1 MVERIRVA
9 LCDDHAVV
17 RSGLRHILDAE
28 SDLEVVAEA
37 GTAEEAVVVARD
49 FQPDVFV
56 MDVGLPDRSGIAATA
71 DVCLA
76 SPATRVLV
84 LTVHDD
90 VAYLRRAFDAG
101 AVGYLVKE
109 AADVELVQAVR
120 QVAAGKQYVHPS
132 LGAALLAPD
141 AAAARPAGPGGELSE
156 REVEVLGLIAVGLTN
171 AEIAERLHVSVRTV
185 ETHRAHIH
193 QKLDVRTRAE
203 LVRIARGAGV
213 LEAGEGSVTDR
224 NSAP

>member
-1 MVERIRVA
+1 MADRVRVA

-17 RSGLRHILDAE
+17 RSGLRAILEAE
-28 SDLEVVAEA
+28 PDLEVVGESGTAAEA
-37 GTAEEAVVVARD
+37 VALAREA
-49 FQPDVFV
+49 QPDVFV
-56 MDVGLPDRSGIAATA
+56 MDIGLPDRSGIAATA
-71 DVCLA
+71 DVCQA

-90 VAYLRRAFDAG
+90 VTYLRRAFDAG

-132 LGAALLAPD
+132 LGAALLAREVAP
-141 AAAARPAGPGGELSE
+141 ARPAGPGGELSE
-156 REVEVLGLIAVGLTN
+156 REVEVLRLIAGGLTN
-171 AEIAERLHVSVRTV
+171 AEIAARLYVSVRTV

-193 QKLDVRTRAE
+193 QKLDVRTRAG
-203 LVRIARGAGV
+203 LVRVAREAGV
-213 LEAGEGSVTDR
+213 LPAGET
-224 NSAP
+224 P

>member
-1 MVERIRVA
+1 MADLVRIA

-28 SDLEVVAEA
+28 ADLEVVGEAGSAAEA
-37 GTAEEAVVVARD
+37 VDVATAAR
-49 FQPDVFV
+49 PDVFV
-56 MDVGLPDRSGIAATA
+56 MDLGLPDRNGIAATA
-71 DVCLA
+71 DICAV
-76 SPATRVLV
+76 SPDTRVLV

-90 VAYLRRAFDAG
+90 VAYLRRAFQAG
-101 AVGYLVKE
+101 ATGYLVKE

-120 QVAAGKQYVHPS
+120 QVATGKLYVHPS

-141 AAAARPAGPGGELSE
+141 APAARPAGPGGELSE
-156 REVEVLGLIAVGLTN
+156 REVEVLALIANGLTN
-171 AEIAERLHVSVRTV
+171 AEIAERLYVSIRTV

-203 LVRIARGAGV
+203 LVRVAR
-213 LEAGEGSVTDR
+213 EAGLLELDETL
-224 NSAP
+224 

>member
-1 MVERIRVA
+1 MADRIRIA

-17 RSGLRHILDAE
+17 RSGLRAILEAE
-28 SDLEVVAEA
+28 ADLEVVGESGTAAEA
-37 GTAEEAVVVARD
+37 VALAREA
-49 FQPDVFV
+49 QPDVFV
-56 MDVGLPDRSGIAATA
+56 MDIGLPDRSGIAATA
-71 DVCLA
+71 DVCQA

-90 VAYLRRAFDAG
+90 VTYLRRAFDAG

-132 LGAALLAPD
+132 LGAALLAREV
-141 AAAARPAGPGGELSE
+141 ATARPAGPGGELSE
-156 REVEVLGLIAVGLTN
+156 REVEVLRLIAGGLTN
-171 AEIAERLHVSVRTV
+171 AEIAARLYVSVRTV

-193 QKLDVRTRAE
+193 QKLDVRTRAG
-203 LVRIARGAGV
+203 LVRVAREAGV
-213 LEAGEGSVTDR
+213 LPAGET
-224 NSAP
+224 P